1 MESSALASTQIRL
14 GGRSIATSA
23 RSWLFWLVLL
33 LTGAAVF
40 ILGAACAMVF
50 FAGSDCS
57 AAGYFDCAYPLAGI
71 VVLAPGCLL
80 LILIAIAAVTTA
92 YLCYRDWNSVD

>member
-14 GGRSIATSA
+14 GRRSIATTA

-40 ILGAACAMVF
+40 ILGAAFTIVF
-50 FAGSDCS
+50 FADRDCS
-57 AAGYFDCAYPLAGI
+57 AAGYHGCDFPLAGI
-71 VVLAPGCLL
+71 FVVALGCVL
-80 LILIAIAAVTTA
+80 LILIAAVA
-92 YLCYRDWNSVD
+92 ISFLCYRDWNSVD

>member
-1 MESSALASTQIRL
+1 MKSSALASTNPPWRTQHRRKRAIL
-14 GGRSIATSA
+14 A
-23 RSWLFWLVLL
+23 VLAGVL

-50 FAGSDCS
+50 FSDRDRD

-71 VVLAPGCLL
+71 FVLAVGCLL
-80 LILIAIAAVTTA
+80 LILLAAVA
-92 YLCYRDWNSVD
+92 ISYLCYRDWNSVD